1 MNHIYSIVRTASTQQ
16 TQAVPETARQRRG
29 GASGSSVNGVR
40 AVVAMVA
47 MGAAGT
53 VFAGPGPALGVAGS
67 CQETGTFTVSD
78 ARSPM
83 CELTAG
89 DHITITSTGSIT
101 SSGVPGAV
109 NAIQIGD
116 PNTVYPNPANIRVV
130 NQGNLHSDY
139 FNGLRNYGTIE
150 LENAGIIYG
159 EASGIANSGV
169 ITLLS
174 NSSTGVIEGNGN
186 PGGGNNFSG
195 IHNYG
200 VISVLNNDGVIR
212 SNSQYGIQSLHT
224 LGTLNNSGVISGS
237 LGAITVTDGFF
248 NGHIDTINNSGQL
261 LGSVSTSNTTIN
273 LSGTAAR
280 ITGAT
285 TNTGGSVNLLSGAD
299 FTTEN
304 TFNSDVFVVN
314 SGATLRVGSP
324 AHTLTVTNAAANAFG
339 NAGTLRVGE
348 GVVANIVGNY
358 SQSGAVRLG
367 ASSTTSHGR
376 VAVQGDAELTTSATF
391 VVDVNTVNSLAN
403 GQTLAG
409 VVSATGT
416 LTNNASTSNV
426 SDDSA
431 LFDFVS
437 VTNGNA
443 VDLQVIAVG
452 SPSPGSTGGV
462 VSAVTQSGLNNA
474 VPVATL
480 LDGYVRGGTTGT
492 DWDVVTTALGRLS
505 TNRDVAAA
513 VGQIMPSLHG
523 NAALAAMAHGAGS
536 VAAIEEQRAE
546 TGRSGGSE
554 AGGKTLWVKPV
565 GNWLDQNAVDGV
577 SGYKMNTYGLVGG
590 VQSDLNAVSKLG
602 FGLGYLKSTV
612 DGEDFAVSHRNRMQ
626 SVQVLGYGRHALND
640 AGLQL
645 DWQGDYTRSNI
656 DSQRVMNFIGRTA
669 VADHDGD
676 AWHLGVGLSKAYE
689 INKMTVKPLV
699 ALDWRQFKSEAYSET
714 GAGALDLQVNAQKAR
729 ELILKVGAHV
739 QGDLNPRTQW
749 LTRAAVGYDLAGQR
763 DAVTARFSG
772 GGVAF
777 TTPALPQSR
786 ALAELGVGVRYR
798 ASESMEVTA
807 RYDVRLRKGLRDQTA
822 TVRLGWAF

>member
-29 GASGSSVNGVR
+29 GAGASSCVGGVR
-40 AVVAMVA
+40 AAMVA
-47 MGAAGT
+47 LAAFGAAGSA
-53 VFAGPGPALGVAGS
+53 VSGSGPALGAGGS
-67 CQETGTFTVSD
+67 CQETGTFSVSD
-78 ARSPM
+78 TRTAM
-83 CELTAG
+83 CELIDN
-89 DHITITSTGSIT
+89 DHITVTSTGSIT
-101 SSGVPGAV
+101 GVV
-109 NAIQIGD
+109 NAIQVGV
-116 PNTVYPNPANIRVV
+116 PTPGSTPPVNVQLV
-130 NQGNLHSDY
+130 NQGQLYGSTY
-139 FNGLRNYGTIE
+139 NGLRS
-150 LENAGIIYG
+150 YG
-159 EASGIANSGV
+159 EIGLVDNQGVMRGNNFGIANSGV
-169 ITLLS
+169 ITLLN
-174 NSSTGVIEGNGN
+174 NSSTGQITGDIEGGILNYYTIVEMNNQGFV
-186 PGGGNNFSG
+186 GGL
-195 IHNYG
+195 
-200 VISVLNNDGVIR
+200 VAD
-212 SNSQYGIQSLHT
+212 YGILNYSSFQ
-224 LGTLNNSGVISGS
+224 TLNNSGVIRGS
-237 LGAITVTDGFF
+237 LGAIVNSGFM
-248 NGHIDTINNSGQL
+248 GTINNSGQL

-416 LTNNASTSNV
+416 LTNNASTNNV

-452 SPSPGSTGGV
+452 SPSPGATGGV

-492 DWDVVTTALGRLS
+492 DWDAVTTALGRLS

-590 VQSDLNAVSKLG
+590 VQSDLNAASKLG

-669 VADHDGD
+669 VADYDGD

-777 TTPALPQSR
+777 TTQALPQSR